1 MNQATSIND
10 RNHQILKSIA
20 VTYSVIGA
28 ISLLGAYG
36 VFFTPTYV
44 GDLNAFSL
52 GVITIFALFAI
63 GNAIYLKTRYSRFSN
78 LITLLSGY
86 LPLAFFSL
94 FMVNSNKL
102 SFLTLFMFL
111 IPLALNTTRKYTFGF
126 GLLGLAT
133 LVFWTVSTEL
143 LITTEKA
150 MLLVIAVQAFAT
162 IQVASNG
169 FSKELERSTQSAEAL
184 ALKAETERD
193 MFLKRQASVES
204 VKKDLSDMFLK
215 IERSSHA
222 MNALVDAME
231 EITKGSYEQTVATE
245 SITHQSKLILGL
257 IESFKSEVV
266 EVNAFSSHI
275 STLSHELSG
284 LSDQIG
290 KLALNN
296 TNTINQLEGEL
307 TNNAIKLNDIKGI
320 LQLVKAVANQ
330 TNLLALNASI
340 EAARAGESG
349 KGFAV
354 VAQEIRKLA
363 EDTDALSGKIDDE
376 IEGITASFDHLQ
388 EGFTGLVSTNHQT
401 GQSLEKISESIAS
414 LDQGTETLKEKV
426 LSMDS
431 GVTEIMKSNAKLSA
445 NTETISAALEESTA
459 IIEEVKATTDSM
471 DRDMEEIMTRSK
483 SIEKVVLE
491 I

>member
-1 MNQATSIND
+1 MNQAANLQSRT
-10 RNHQILKSIA
+10 HQILKVIA
-20 VTYSVIGA
+20 ITYSIIGA
-28 ISLLGAYG
+28 ISLIGAYG
-36 VFFTPTYV
+36 VFLTPGYS
-44 GDLNAFSL
+44 GDLNAFSI
-52 GVITIFALFAI
+52 GTITIFALITI
-63 GNAIYLKTRYSRFSN
+63 GNAVYLRKHYNRFSN
-78 LITLLSGY
+78 FFTLASGY

-94 FMVNSNKL
+94 FMVQSNRL

-111 IPLALNTTRKYTFGF
+111 IPLALNTTRKYTLGF
-126 GLLGLAT
+126 GLLGLGT
-133 LVFWTVSTEL
+133 LVFWTASTEL

-162 IQVASNG
+162 IMVASNG
-169 FSKELERSTQSAEAL
+169 FSRELVRSTQSAEEL
-184 ALKAETERD
+184 AQKAEVERAA
-193 MFLKRQASVES
+193 FIKRQASVES
-204 VKKDLSDMFLK
+204 VKVDLSDMFQK
-215 IERSSHA
+215 IERSSNA

-257 IESFKSEVV
+257 IESFKREVV
-266 EVNAFSSHI
+266 EVNDFSGHI
-275 STLSHELSG
+275 STLSHDLYDLNGQISN
-284 LSDQIG
+284 LASD
-290 KLALNN
+290 N
-296 TNTINQLEGEL
+296 TQTIHQLDHEVK
-307 TNNAIKLNDIKGI
+307 NNAEKLNAIKGI

-388 EGFTGLVSTNHQT
+388 EGFSGLVETNAQT
-401 GQSLEKISESIAS
+401 SLSLTQITKNIAS
-414 LDQGTETLKEKV
+414 LDQGTETLKAKV

-431 GVTEIMKSNAKLSA
+431 GVSEIMIANSKLSS

-471 DRDMEEIMTRSK
+471 DRDMEEIMTSSQ
-483 SIEKVVLE
+483 SIEKVVSQ

>member
-1 MNQATSIND
+1 MNKVSNIHA

-20 VTYSVIGA
+20 ITYSIIGA
-28 ISLLGAYG
+28 ISLIGAYG
-36 VFFTPTYV
+36 VFLAPGYS

-52 GVITIFALFAI
+52 GTITVFALFAI
-63 GNAIYLKTRYSRFSN
+63 GNAFYLKNNYNRLSN
-78 LITLLSGY
+78 LITLVSGY
-86 LPLAFFSL
+86 LPLAFFSI
-94 FMVNSNKL
+94 FMVNSNRL

-126 GLLGLAT
+126 GVLGLGT

-184 ALKAETERD
+184 ALKAETERGA
-193 MFLKRQASVES
+193 FLKRQASVDS
-204 VKKDLSDMFLK
+204 VKLDLGHMFLK
-215 IERSSHA
+215 IERSSNA

-257 IESFKSEVV
+257 IESFKREVV
-266 EVNAFSSHI
+266 EVNAFSGHI
-275 STLSHELSG
+275 STLSQDLSG
-284 LSDQIG
+284 LNDQIG
-290 KLALNN
+290 TLAQNN

-307 TNNAIKLNDIKGI
+307 NNNAIKLNDIKGI

-363 EDTDALSGKIDDE
+363 EDTDALSGKIDVE
-376 IEGITASFDHLQ
+376 IQSITASFDHLQ
-388 EGFTGLVSTNHQT
+388 DGFTGLVTTNHET
-401 GQSLEKISESIAS
+401 GQSLEKISERIAT

-426 LSMDS
+426 LSMDK
-431 GVTEIMKSNAKLSA
+431 GVTEIMKSNAKLSS

-471 DRDMEEIMTRSK
+471 DRDMEEIMTSSK
-483 SIEKVVLE
+483 SIEKVISE